1 MNYDGYFKYDNNIAN
16 SYDLDR
22 QEEEHWKLEN
32 VYIENLYNCIN
43 IMTLLDLPVGTG
55 RFLQY
60 YGKVEKVI
68 GIDISDDM
76 LQVAMKKADKLSSN
90 IVLHKGDA
98 FSLQYPDEYFEH
110 IVCFRLMHL
119 IPPDKRLN
127 LLNELKRVVSKKI
140 ILQVYMSK
148 ATPLSQKIFR
158 KLRALVTQKNKIQ
171 KPWSHIQS
179 YNLFQKDFDFLVS
192 TTNLKIIK
200 KTFLCD
206 YLGGEIYVF
215 ELSK

>member
-1 MNYDGYFKYDNNIAN
+1 MNYDGYFKYDKNIAN

-32 VYIENLYNCIN
+32 LYIENLYNCIN
-43 IMTLLDLPVGTG
+43 ITTLLDLPVGTG

-60 YGKVEKVI
+60 YRKVEKVI

-76 LQVAMKKADKLSSN
+76 LQVAKKKADNLSSN

-119 IPPDKRLN
+119 IPPDKKLN

-148 ATPLSQKIFR
+148 ETPLSQKIFR
-158 KLRALVTQKNKIQ
+158 KLRALVTPKSKIQ

-179 YNLFQKDFDFLVS
+179 YKLFQKDFDFLVS

-206 YLGGEIYVF
+206 YLGEEVYVF